1 MNIVKN
7 CIKCKKKKFNILIE
21 WPQIKS
27 RAFILHSS
35 LEISVSWWLG
45 IKPWFPAISHK
56 FYERRL
62 LRNRQVFRGILWSI
76 AVMWQKISQNSLM
89 SCQRRVYLPPREVR
103 IVQIVPTGDEC
114 SAILSEDPLSS
125 PSMTRHRNSRH
136 PHTFTCFCLLLN
148 FEKYFFFTAESNKS
162 LLHACMQFLNKKLRY
177 GLIISVF
184 LGF

>member
-35 LEISVSWWLG
+35 VEISVSWWLG

-89 SCQRRVYLPPREVR
+89 SCQRRVYLPPREVGLSR
-103 IVQIVPTGDEC
+103 LFLQEMNVLRSCLRTLYPVLAWQDIEIAG
-114 SAILSEDPLSS
+114 IL
-125 PSMTRHRNSRH
+125 T
-136 PHTFTCFCLLLN
+136 LLL
-148 FEKYFFFTAESNKS
+148 
-162 LLHACMQFLNKKLRY
+162 
-177 GLIISVF
+177 VF
-184 LGF
+184 ASF